1 MYDEIDGH
9 ESVLEVVKKTGI
21 NIVIMKLLKMN

>member
-1 MYDEIDGH
+1 MYDEIDEH

-21 NIVIMKLLKMN
+21 NIAIMKLLKMN